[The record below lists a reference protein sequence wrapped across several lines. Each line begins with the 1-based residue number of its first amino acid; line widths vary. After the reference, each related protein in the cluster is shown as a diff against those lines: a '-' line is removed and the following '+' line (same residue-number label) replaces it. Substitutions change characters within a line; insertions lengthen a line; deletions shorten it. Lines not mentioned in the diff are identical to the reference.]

1 MAVNYCPGNLVSR
14 KIHHRSTSFPSKHI
28 IKLWQARVGSEE
40 LGGGLEPIRN
50 GKIFW
55 IDNNNTHLPLHISSL
70 GQASK
75 KLQDGS
81 FARLPSRPLQWPKK
95 KRQLSLFNCMVSLI
109 ILIHHFSTYR
119 LDLFYDEIQLL
130 VQLEWVIPGWPLYDG
145 ILPKQEWTLHG
156 VTTEMKPL
164 QQYFHMVLFFSK

>member
-55 IDNNNTHLPLHISSL
+55 IDNNNTHLPLHISSP

-81 FARLPSRPLQWPKK
+81 FARLPSRLLQWPKK
-95 KRQLSLFNCMVSLI
+95 TRQLSLFNCMVSLI
-109 ILIHHFSTYR
+109 ILIHHFSSYR
-119 LDLFYDEIQLL
+119 LDLFYDEIQLV
-130 VQLEWVIPGWPLYDG
+130 VQLEWVISGWPLYDCTF
-145 ILPKQEWTLHG
+145 PKQEWALHG